1 MTVRV
6 RFAPSPTGH
15 LHIGSVRTALFN
27 FLFARH
33 HGGQFILRLEDTD
46 TNRNVE
52 GADIQF
58 LDGFRWLGI
67 KWDEGFDVGGPYTPY
82 RCMERL
88 DIYRQ
93 YIDRL
98 LREGKAYPCFCTDDD
113 LAAERNQAEREGRI
127 PRYSGR
133 CRHLPEA
140 LRESRMA
147 SGEPY
152 SIRFIVEPG
161 RELVVHD
168 LIRGDVSFQS
178 DDIGDFVIVKS
189 NGIPTY
195 NFQVVI
201 DDIEMHITH
210 VIRAEEHLSNTPRQL
225 LVYEAFGAT
234 PPAFAHLPI
243 VLDEQRKKLSKRDP
257 NVLPIATYQS
267 LGYLPEAFINFLA
280 LLGWSPGG
288 EQELFTVDELCRLFD
303 LDRVGKSGAVFD
315 VEKLNWMAN
324 QYFKA
329 LPVAQ
334 AARMVREQ
342 LDRAGIGL
350 PAHADDTWLEE
361 VVSLYQDGM
370 RCAHDFIEMSKT
382 FFTRQVEW
390 EDDAIVLLRDPTARS
405 VVEAYLAHCRE
416 AGEAWTA
423 EASRER
429 FKRVQADLGVKGRQ
443 LFMPVRAALT
453 GQLHGPDL
461 QKTIALLS
469 QKVVIERLSA
479 ALAG

>member
-67 KWDEGFDVGGPYTPY
+67 NWDEGFDVGGPYAPY

-98 LREGKAYPCFCTDDD
+98 LAEGKAYPCFCTDDD
-113 LAAERNQAEREGRI
+113 LAAERDQAEREGRI

-133 CRHLPEA
+133 CRHMPEA

-168 LIRGDVSFQS
+168 L
-178 DDIGDFVIVKS
+178 
-189 NGIPTY
+189 
-195 NFQVVI
+195 
-201 DDIEMHITH
+201 
-210 VIRAEEHLSNTPRQL
+210 
-225 LVYEAFGAT
+225 
-234 PPAFAHLPI
+234 
-243 VLDEQRKKLSKRDP
+243 
-257 NVLPIATYQS
+257 
-267 LGYLPEAFINFLA
+267 
-280 LLGWSPGG
+280 
-288 EQELFTVDELCRLFD
+288 
-303 LDRVGKSGAVFD
+303 
-315 VEKLNWMAN
+315 
-324 QYFKA
+324 
-329 LPVAQ
+329 
-334 AARMVREQ
+334 
-342 LDRAGIGL
+342 
-350 PAHADDTWLEE
+350 
-361 VVSLYQDGM
+361 
-370 RCAHDFIEMSKT
+370 
-382 FFTRQVEW
+382 
-390 EDDAIVLLRDPTARS
+390 
-405 VVEAYLAHCRE
+405 
-416 AGEAWTA
+416 
-423 EASRER
+423 
-429 FKRVQADLGVKGRQ
+429 
-443 LFMPVRAALT
+443 
-453 GQLHGPDL
+453 
-461 QKTIALLS
+461 
-469 QKVVIERLSA
+469 
-479 ALAG
+479 

>member
-67 KWDEGFDVGGPYTPY
+67 NWDEGFDVGGPYAPY

-98 LREGKAYPCFCTDDD
+98 LAEGKAYPCFCTDDD
-113 LAAERNQAEREGRI
+113 LAAERDQAEREGRI

-133 CRHLPEA
+133 CRHMPEA

-161 RELVVHD
+161 RELVVRD
-168 LIRGDVSFQS
+168 MIRGDVSFQS

-201 DDIEMHITH
+201 DDIEMRITH

-225 LVYEAFGAT
+225 IFYEAFGAT

-334 AARMVREQ
+334 AARMVQEQ

-350 PAHADDTWLEE
+350 PAHADDAWLEE

-390 EDDAIVLLRDPTARS
+390 EDDAVVLLRDPAARS
-405 VVEAYLAHCRE
+405 VVEAYLALCRE

-469 QKVVIERLSA
+469 QKIVIERLSA